1 MRPAAKYAIVAL
13 LHRAGPAGVWEYDLY
28 SRLRPHFEEGGLHG
42 IREDLI
48 SLSTVGWVTHVDERE
63 HAGALLRR
71 YALGDHIRSFVEYQ
85 LDLPAL
91 FAWLDAQD
99 ASPQAGTR
107 HAQVS
112 A

>member
-13 LHRAGPAGVWEYDLY
+13 LHRAGPAGAWEYDLY
-28 SRLRPHFEEGGLHG
+28 ARLRPRFEEGGLHG
-42 IREDLI
+42 MREDLI

-71 YALGDHIRSFVEYQ
+71 YALGEHIRAFVEYQ

-91 FAWLDAQD
+91 FAWLDGED
-99 ASPQAGTR
+99 GTVPAATR
-107 HAQVS
+107 RTQVP

>member
-13 LHRAGPAGVWEYDLY
+13 LHRAGSAGVWEYDLY
-28 SRLRPHFEEGGLHG
+28 TQLRPRYEDGGLHG

-71 YALGDHIRSFVEYQ
+71 YTLGEHIRAFVEYQ
-85 LDLPAL
+85 LDLSAL
-91 FAWLDAQD
+91 FAWLDAAD
-99 ASPQAGTR
+99 ERVPAGPR
-107 HAQVS
+107 RGQVP